1 MTSQEIAERI
11 QADLGPT
18 WPRNR
23 ALPNDVLTPLC
34 EALWQEGVVP
44 NRRIVQRCLPRWNE
58 HAMGPGVVAWR
69 IQKGL
74 PQQGVRGPRAVPT
87 NLTELAKIVSPVIA
101 SAPQTCFDPSND
113 GRWLTPSLP
122 VLAYLGRIENQ
133 SVRDAMALFAILRA
147 DRQQF
152 SMRNQISNFA
162 YIMRRVMTEQSIED
176 VSSIDANDLLFR
188 IHVGEVGK
196 GLTNHQRRT
205 LIGQWSAVRNV
216 YEEYAEQLTAEQLEG
231 MSRFFIKPLTDR
243 RKLARHTPWA
253 GVNREQQERVKN
265 KSDAVQQQFYRVR
278 YLAGVRCNQVR
289 RLYTA
294 VTEAIAFV
302 EKNHC
307 SYPHEF
313 SYEET
318 VQTPSGRAVR
328 QRVELTLW
336 DAVSVREHAI
346 GLGYK
351 EAHGTTWQRRCREG
365 RYSAARAAHYVEY
378 NATVS
383 LERSCAAEPFWFLEL
398 FRHRVFRRVEAR
410 ADSDM
415 ADTRAEF
422 DRKWGYQIC
431 VSWSDDGILSLGS
444 ADYRPLD
451 FLHA

>member
-1 MTSQEIAERI
+1 
-11 QADLGPT
+11 
-18 WPRNR
+18 
-23 ALPNDVLTPLC
+23 
-34 EALWQEGVVP
+34 
-44 NRRIVQRCLPRWNE
+44 
-58 HAMGPGVVAWR
+58 
-69 IQKGL
+69 
-74 PQQGVRGPRAVPT
+74 
-87 NLTELAKIVSPVIA
+87 
-101 SAPQTCFDPSND
+101 
-113 GRWLTPSLP
+113 
-122 VLAYLGRIENQ
+122 
-133 SVRDAMALFAILRA
+133 
-147 DRQQF
+147 
-152 SMRNQISNFA
+152 
-162 YIMRRVMTEQSIED
+162 
-176 VSSIDANDLLFR
+176 
-188 IHVGEVGK
+188 
-196 GLTNHQRRT
+196 
-205 LIGQWSAVRNV
+205 
-216 YEEYAEQLTAEQLEG
+216 
-231 MSRFFIKPLTDR
+231 
-243 RKLARHTPWA
+243 
-253 GVNREQQERVKN
+253 
-265 KSDAVQQQFYRVR
+265 
-278 YLAGVRCNQVR
+278 LAGVRCNQVR

-365 RYSAARAAHYVEY
+365 RYSAARAPHYVEY